1 MPIPRRGRFQ
11 LPNPLF
17 VAMVVAHFVFD
28 EVCSGQIEV
37 GAEGS

>member
-1 MPIPRRGRFQ
+1 MCPFYVEGDLNCPIAVCADGGC
-11 LPNPLF
+11 
-17 VAMVVAHFVFD
+17 HFVFD